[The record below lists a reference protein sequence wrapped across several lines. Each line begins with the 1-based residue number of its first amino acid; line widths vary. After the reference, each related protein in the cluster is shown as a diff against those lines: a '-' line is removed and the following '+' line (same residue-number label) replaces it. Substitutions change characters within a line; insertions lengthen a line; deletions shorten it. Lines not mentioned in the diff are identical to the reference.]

1 MTWESFYLLCFGVG
15 LVFSILSFVTGL
27 GHLHIGGH
35 LPIGHG
41 LLLGHMHGGH
51 IGHTGTSGHGAASL
65 LNGFT
70 ITAFLCWFGGAG
82 YLLSRY
88 GSFLVSVA
96 LLLATLS
103 GVVGGGL
110 VFIFLVRVVAP
121 HEHELT
127 AEETA
132 MPGVVA
138 RVSAAIRSE
147 GVGEIAFSQLG
158 ALRSAPA
165 RADLGGAI
173 EKDEEVYVV
182 RYESGIAYV
191 RRWEDL
197 PTTDSELKS

>member
-1 MTWESFYLLCFGVG
+1 MTWENFYLLCFGVG
-15 LVFSILSFVTGL
+15 LVFSVLSLVTGL
-27 GHLHIGGH
+27 GHLHVSH

-41 LLLGHMHGGH
+41 VSLGHMNGGH
-51 IGHTGTSGHGAASL
+51 IARGGSSGQGAASL
-65 LNGFT
+65 WNGFT

-82 YLLSRY
+82 YLITRH
-88 GSFLVSVA
+88 GSFLVSAV

-103 GVVGGGL
+103 GIFGGGL
-110 VFIFLVRVVAP
+110 VFLFLARVVAP

-132 MPGVVA
+132 ITGVVA
-138 RVSAAIRSE
+138 RVSAAIRPY
-147 GVGEIAFSQLG
+147 GVGEISYTQLG
-158 ALRSAPA
+158 ALCSAPA
-165 RADLGGAI
+165 KADLGGAI

-197 PTTDSELKS
+197 PITDFEHKS